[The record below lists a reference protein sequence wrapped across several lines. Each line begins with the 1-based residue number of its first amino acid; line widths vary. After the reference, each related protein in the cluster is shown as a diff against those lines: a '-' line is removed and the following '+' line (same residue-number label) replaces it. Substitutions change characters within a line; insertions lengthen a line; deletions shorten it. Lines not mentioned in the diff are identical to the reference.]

1 MKIITYAFDIDGV
14 ICKTI
19 NSDYKNS
26 IPDTKAI
33 KKINSLHD
41 KGHKIIIFTA
51 RFMGR
56 TNNDFKQAYEIGYDF
71 TLKQL
76 RGFPSLSNYGGIP
89 IHHFE
94 KFTDFPS
101 LSNSGGIPIHH

>member
-76 RGFPSLSNYGGIP
+76 RGWKVKFDKLLMGKPSYDIFVDDRAYNFNEDWISKI
-89 IHHFE
+89 
-94 KFTDFPS
+94 
-101 LSNSGGIPIHH
+101 